1 MKVFVNKFLA
11 AYDWHS
17 FEEFVL
23 SIFPSY
29 KYQLHGAV
37 LAISFLSGSVN
48 YLFGVTPALAI
59 AMFMAIVI
67 EVWTGIRASKR
78 QGKSFESFRF
88 SRCIIKIAIWL
99 AILYIIHAFKREFQE
114 STNLIDIAAY
124 GFFSFIFVCVSDCF
138 FWLSML
144 LLFLENV
151 SVLKG
156 KEKTA
161 LIEAIQGGWQNLIY
175 NIKPKKNEN

>member
-1 MKVFVNKFLA
+1 MKIFFSRFLA

-37 LAISFLSGSVN
+37 LAISFISGSVN
-48 YLFGVTPALAI
+48 YLFGVTPALAM
-59 AMFMAIVI
+59 AMFVAIVV
-67 EVWTGIRASKR
+67 EVWTGIRASRR

-99 AILYIIHAFKREFQE
+99 AILYIIHAFKREFQD

-124 GFFSFIFVCVSDCF
+124 GFFSFVFVAALTAFLVEYVTSI
-138 FWLSML
+138 
-144 LLFLENV
+144 LENV

-156 KEKTA
+156 MEKTA
-161 LIEAIQGGWQNLIY
+161 LIDAIKGGWTNLLS

>member
-1 MKVFVNKFLA
+1 MKVFMNKFLS

-23 SIFPSY
+23 SVFPSY

-37 LAISFLSGSVN
+37 MAISFLSGSVN

-59 AMFMAIVI
+59 AMLVAIVV
-67 EVWTGIRASKR
+67 EVWTGISASKR
-78 QGKSFESFRF
+78 KGQQFESFRF
-88 SRCIIKIAIWL
+88 SRCIIKILIWL
-99 AILYIIHAFKREFQE
+99 AILYIIHAFKREFE
-114 STNLIDIAAY
+114 NSTNLIDLAAY
-124 GFFSFIFVCVSDCF
+124 GFFSFVFVAALTAFLVEYVTSI
-138 FWLSML
+138 
-144 LLFLENV
+144 LENV

-161 LIEAIQGGWQNLIY
+161 LIEVIQGGWSNLLS